1 MYVWSSISMC
11 QTLYI
16 PDFSPNKRVLSATYF
31 AYFCDTYVYMNE
43 CYHGN
48 CELWHDGSP
57 NSNTDK
63 SRQSNYICII

>member
-11 QTLYI
+11 ETLYI

-31 AYFCDTYVYMNE
+31 AYFCDTMCTWMNVTME
-43 CYHGN
+43 IVSCDTTDH
-48 CELWHDGSP
+48 P
-57 NSNTDK
+57 NTDK